1 VGGVLV
7 GVGYSALVE
16 QPSYSLGLASH
27 L

>member
-7 GVGYSALVE
+7 GVGDSALVE